1 MTYFKNNSKLISML
15 MVTIMLLTAAPYHAA
30 YAKMIST
37 GTTVDTQRV
46 ETARDFMQNYMA
58 REDVRQEILSMG
70 VSPEEADVRVSA
82 LSDAEIVSLADTI
95 QESPAG
101 ASAVGAIVGG
111 LPS

>member
-1 MTYFKNNSKLISML
+1 
-15 MVTIMLLTAAPYHAA
+15 
-30 YAKMIST
+30 
-37 GTTVDTQRV
+37 
-46 ETARDFMQNYMA
+46 MQNYMA

-111 LPS
+111 AALIVFIVLLITDITGHTNVFSFTK

>member
-46 ETARDFMQNYMA
+46 ETARDSCRTTWQEKTF
-58 REDVRQEILSMG
+58 VRKS
-70 VSPEEADVRVSA
+70 
-82 LSDAEIVSLADTI
+82 
-95 QESPAG
+95 
-101 ASAVGAIVGG
+101 
-111 LPS
+111 